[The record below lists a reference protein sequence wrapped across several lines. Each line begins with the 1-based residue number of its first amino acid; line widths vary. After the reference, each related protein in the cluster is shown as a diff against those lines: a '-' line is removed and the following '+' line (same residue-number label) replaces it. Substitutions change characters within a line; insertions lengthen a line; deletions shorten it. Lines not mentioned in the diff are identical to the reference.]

1 MATDLVIRDDAGR
14 KRAIA
19 FLERLNVEKP
29 WQLTLGP
36 LRKKRTLSQ
45 NALMWKWLDEVA
57 GHISESTGYETEEV
71 HEHLKRK
78 FLTPKRVEIDGD
90 LTEVYS
96 TKKLTTAEMSNYLD
110 AIYRWATSDLGLFLP
125 CPEDQGR

>member
-1 MATDLVIRDDAGR
+1 MPAEFSIRDERDR
-14 KRAIA
+14 QRALD
-19 FLERLNVEKP
+19 FLTGLNVTKP
-29 WQLTLGP
+29 WTLTLAP

-78 FLTPKRVEIDGD
+78 FLTPKRIEIDGEM
-90 LTEVYS
+90 TEIYS
-96 TKKLTTAEMSNYLD
+96 TKNLTTAEMTSYLD
-110 AIYRWATSDLGLFLP
+110 AIYRWATADLGLFLP